1 MAILGKTNTG
11 KTTLLAKIL
20 DRLPEIT
27 TECCPISKLLIAYSH
42 YQPIYEEMA
51 RSIQRDNPQ
60 CNVQIYNGYPEEFF
74 NDTEFWVAPPGTQIM
89 IVLDDINEVKP
100 SFEKILRGQ
109 LHHSNASLF
118 WVSQDSSSESKIVKN
133 SLRQIGYYILTKSS
147 HSGILLSHLAR
158 LCFMYNPRVLHDAYH
173 LAMTH
178 QKNNFPYLIIDLSVS
193 CNPKNSLKTSL
204 FCEEDSY
211 IFRHV

>member
-1 MAILGKTNTG
+1 MAILGKTCTG
-11 KTTLLAKIL
+11 KTTLLAKFL
-20 DRLPEIT
+20 DHLPEIT
-27 TECCPISKLLIAYSH
+27 SECPPITKLLIAYGH
-42 YQPIYEEMA
+42 YQPIYEEMI

-60 CNVQIYNGYPEEFF
+60 CTDVQMYNGYPEEIF
-74 NDTEFWVAPPGTQIM
+74 NDTEFWVAPPGMQIM

-158 LCFMYNPRVLHDAYH
+158 LCFMYTPRVLHDAYQ
-173 LAMTH
+173 LAMTQ
-178 QKNNFPYLIIDLSVS
+178 QKNDFLYDDN
-193 CNPKNSLKTSL
+193 
-204 FCEEDSY
+204 
-211 IFRHV
+211 